1 MDIQDIAGIAGAALI
16 IVAYLL
22 LQLRKIDAENVWF
35 SVVNAGGAA
44 LILASL
50 WFDFNLA
57 AAIIESFWL
66 LISLYGVGVAINRPQ
81 GDGESAAH

>member
-1 MDIQDIAGIAGAALI
+1 VDIQDIAGIAGAALI